1 MDKLKINGGHRLSGQ
16 IYISGAK
23 NAALPLICASLLTRE
38 RVTLTNMPSLSDIR
52 SMNLLLEQLGTQID
66 SRNEVVD
73 GNPCKMYT
81 YQTAQTK
88 SLIAPYDYVRKM
100 RASYYVLG
108 PLLAREHY
116 AELSL
121 PGGCAIGARPMDI
134 HLSALEQMGASIEIK
149 NGYVIARAE
158 NGLKGAHL
166 IFNIASVGA
175 TCNILMAAALAE
187 GTTVIENAA
196 MEPEIGNLAEM
207 LNAMGAKITGIGTP
221 ILTIE
226 GVRELHGTVHKVI
239 PDRIEAGSYAVAAAI
254 TRGRIELINAQA
266 ATLKTPLR
274 ILSEMGVRVIG
285 KPHGIII
292 DAENCRLEGK
302 DIMTDY
308 YPGFPTDLQAQ
319 FLTLM
324 LTADGASMVTE
335 TIFEN
340 RFMHVPELMRMGAN
354 INVHGHASAIV
365 RGVKKL
371 YGAQVMATDLR
382 ASFALVLAGLI
393 AEGET
398 IVNRVYHLDRGY
410 EKLEEKLRGVGAD
423 IVRIKEP
430 DQTDTPPKKAACR
443 RRAALPSPENR
454 PLFRPL

>member
-1 MDKLKINGGHRLSGQ
+1 MDKLKINGGRRLSGQ

-52 SMNLLLEQLGTQID
+52 SMNLLLEQLGTLID

-81 YQTAQTK
+81 YQTTQTK

-226 GVRELHGTVHKVI
+226 GVKELHGTVHKVI

-274 ILSEMGVRVIG
+274 ILSEMGVRVIE

-430 DQTDTPPKKAACR
+430 DQTDTPPKKAA
-443 RRAALPSPENR
+443 
-454 PLFRPL
+454 

>member
-1 MDKLKINGGHRLSGQ
+1 MCRIRHLIATTMEKLVVHGGFTLRGAVN
-16 IYISGAK
+16 ISGSK
-23 NAALPLICASLLTRE
+23 NASLPILAASLLTDEPVVVR
-38 RVTLTNMPSLSDIR
+38 RVPDVSDTNFMVQI
-52 SMNLLLEQLGTQID
+52 MGQLGA
-66 SRNEVVD
+66 SVERSS
-73 GNPCKMYT
+73 GNVRVEAKNLHSEAAYE
-81 YQTAQTK
+81 Q
-88 SLIAPYDYVRKM
+88 VRKM

-274 ILSEMGVRVIG
+274 ILSEMGVRVIE

-430 DQTDTPPKKAACR
+430 DQTDTPPKKAA
-443 RRAALPSPENR
+443 
-454 PLFRPL
+454 

>member
-81 YQTAQTK
+81 YQTAHTK

-274 ILSEMGVRVIG
+274 ILSEMGVRVIE

-430 DQTDTPPKKAACR
+430 DQPDTPPKKAA
-443 RRAALPSPENR
+443 
-454 PLFRPL
+454 